1 MESLAFHPSWTE
13 AVRAAYEDFILGLM
27 PTLDFLFDVCFYS
40 TPSKCRALMCVR
52 EHVQSGRVDACT
64 LGLLSRKAFRINP
77 NQPTDQLC
85 FPGNSWSECL
95 LIG

>member
-13 AVRAAYEDFILGLM
+13 AVRAAYEDFILGSM

-52 EHVQSGRVDACT
+52 EHVQSGRVMPVHWVFC
-64 LGLLSRKAFRINP
+64 LGKHFVYIRINRR
-77 NQPTDQLC
+77 TSYAFLGI
-85 FPGNSWSECL
+85 PGVSVHL
-95 LIG
+95 